1 MTGGPDHD
9 PRPYYGPTRVAAALI
24 LVGLAA
30 ILMVLDALSL
40 DYAVDSAQLGLILGT
55 GSVLLA
61 VEAGNRLLGGK

>member
-1 MTGGPDHD
+1 MNGTPEHGK
-9 PRPYYGPTRVAAALI
+9 PYYGPARIAAALM

-30 ILMVLDALSL
+30 VLLVLDALRA

-61 VEAGNRLLGGK
+61 VEAGNRILGGK

>member
-1 MTGGPDHD
+1 MNGGSDD
-9 PRPYYGPTRVAAALI
+9 PRPFYGPARIVAALI
-24 LVGLAA
+24 LIGLAA
-30 ILMVLDALSL
+30 VLMVLDALRA